1 MMCRHCQTKNSNRP
15 RGLCWRCYNTR
26 SVRDRYPSTSQ
37 FARRGVTD
45 FNGRTPRPTE
55 ATEAM
60 PGSEEKI
67 LILIERAQL
76 GQSLWHPED
85 RMPLTDG
92 PRVTRDN
99 ETKNGDETCQPRE

>member
-1 MMCRHCQTKNSNRP
+1 MMCRHCQKKNSNRP
-15 RGLCWRCYNTR
+15 RGLCGTCYHAPG
-26 SVRDRYPSTSQ
+26 VRDLYPSTSK

-45 FNGRTPRPTE
+45 FNGRSSLPTE

-76 GQSLWHPED
+76 SQSLWHPED

-92 PRVTRDN
+92 PRVYREN
-99 ETKNGDETCQPRE
+99 EKKNGDEKCQPKE